1 MLCLQVAI
9 KDGGVQTV
17 VSPAQFTVSVDIVLP
32 VVIAVCGPAIDTTVY
47 MMHVILPPSCVR
59 KAVKWD

>member
-1 MLCLQVAI
+1 MLCLQIAI

-32 VVIAVCGPAIDTTVY
+32 VMVAVCGAVIHTAVE
-47 MMHVILPPSCVR
+47 MMHVLLPPMCIH
-59 KAVKWD
+59 KAVK